1 MQSRPSPLQFK
12 GNMKKFIAKVSG
24 KKQPQEPAGR
34 ITTDTLAEHREKV
47 LAGGRK
53 FKYPVQ
59 YQRHKLVIN
68 AAIIS
73 LASLLVL
80 VGLGWYLLYPAQNTS
95 EFMYRVTKVI
105 PVPVAV
111 VDGQQ
116 VRYSDYLMQYRSNLH
131 YLVEKEQVDIT
142 TENGKRQL
150 DFIKSQSMEGAIA
163 NAFAV
168 KKARELDIQVTDAE
182 LETFLTQQR
191 QVTDGEVSE
200 ATYNSVIEDYYGWS
214 ADEYRDAMKSKL
226 LRQKVAFALDEN
238 ATKITET
245 VEQRVKA
252 GQTNLAALAEE
263 LNKEEQ
269 GVLMFTPAA
278 WVPRDNRDGGLA
290 KAASDLQK
298 GQISAAVKTTTGD
311 GYHYVQLIDS
321 NEDNV
326 QFVSLY
332 IPLTEFK
339 DQLKAAQEDNKLTKF
354 ISVEVLSAQQ

>member
-1 MQSRPSPLQFK
+1 MQLKLILK

-73 LASLLVL
+73 AASLLVL

-95 EFMYRVTKVI
+95 EFMYRVTKVV

-150 DFIKSQSMEGAIA
+150 AFIKAQSMEGAIA
-163 NAFAV
+163 NAFAA
-168 KKARELDIQVTDAE
+168 KKARELDISVTDAE

-214 ADEYRDAMKSKL
+214 VDEYRDAMKSKL
-226 LRQKVAFALDEN
+226 LRQKVAFALDDT
-238 ATKITET
+238 ATKTTEDIEKR
-245 VEQRVKA
+245 VAAGQVNLSDLVKA
-252 GQTNLAALAEE
+252 LNASGEGAA
-263 LNKEEQ
+263 
-269 GVLMFTPAA
+269 MYTPAA

-290 KAASDLQK
+290 EAAGKLK
-298 GQISAAVKTTTGD
+298 NGEISEAIKTSTGEGYYYVKLVNSND
-311 GYHYVQLIDS
+311 DQVQYASL
-321 NEDNV
+321 
-326 QFVSLY
+326 FV
-332 IPLTEFK
+332 PLSAFK
-339 DQLKAAQEDNKLTKF
+339 DQLKTAQEDKNLTKF
-354 ISVEVLSAQQ
+354 ISVEDLSTQQ

>member
-1 MQSRPSPLQFK
+1 
-12 GNMKKFIAKVSG
+12 MKKFIAKVSG

-73 LASLLVL
+73 VSALILLI
-80 VGLGWYLLYPAQNTS
+80 GIGWYLLYPAQNTS
-95 EFMYRVTKVI
+95 EFMYRVTMVV

-131 YLVEKEQVDIT
+131 YLVEKEQVDVT
-142 TENGKRQL
+142 TESGKRQVE
-150 DFIKSQSMEGAIA
+150 FIKAQSMEGAIA
-163 NAFAV
+163 NAFAA

-226 LRQKVAFALDEN
+226 LRQKVAFALDQN

-245 VEQRVKA
+245 IEKRIAA
-252 GQTNLAALAEE
+252 GQTNLAVLAEA
-263 LNKEEQ
+263 LNKEEE
-269 GVLMFTPAA
+269 GTLMFTPAA

-290 KAASDLQK
+290 TAAAELQK
-298 GQISAAVKTTTGD
+298 GQISKAIKTTTGD

-321 NEDNV
+321 NDGNV
-326 QFVSLY
+326 QYSSLFV
-332 IPLTEFK
+332 PLTEFK
-339 DQLKAAQEDNKLTKF
+339 DQLKAAQDDKLTRF
-354 ISVEVLSAQQ
+354 IKIEDTSKQ

>member
-1 MQSRPSPLQFK
+1 
-12 GNMKKFIAKVSG
+12 MKKFIAKVSG

-68 AAIIS
+68 ASIIS
-73 LASLLVL
+73 VAVLLVL

-142 TENGKRQL
+142 TEGGKRQL

-163 NAFAV
+163 NAFAL
-168 KKARELDIQVTDAE
+168 KKAQELDIRVADAE
-182 LETFLTQQR
+182 LEGYFKEQLESSGQ
-191 QVTDGEVSE
+191 SE
-200 ATYNSVIEDYYGWS
+200 ATYYNVIDDYYGWS
-214 ADEYRDAMKSKL
+214 PDEYREIMKSKL
-226 LRQKVAFALDEN
+226 LRQKVAFALDDN

-269 GVLMFTPAA
+269 GTIMFTPAA

-311 GYHYVQLIDS
+311 GYHYVQLVDS
-321 NEDNV
+321 NEGNV